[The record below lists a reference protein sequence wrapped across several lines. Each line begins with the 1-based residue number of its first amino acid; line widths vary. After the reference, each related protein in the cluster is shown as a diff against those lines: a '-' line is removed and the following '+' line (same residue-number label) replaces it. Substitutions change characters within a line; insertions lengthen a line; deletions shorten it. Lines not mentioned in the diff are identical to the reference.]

1 MASNLRVDTILPSSG
16 TSLGIG
22 TASGT
27 INFLGNSN
35 ITTSGDVTI
44 GGNLGVGGTVTYE
57 DVARVDATGLSTF
70 REGFGVGPLTGI
82 AATVYKD
89 GSIRTTGII
98 TASSFTGTVA
108 SSNLS
113 GALPAL
119 DGSALTGV
127 GLGTDGSA
135 NTSGIIT
142 ATTFV
147 PTTGQLSHRNLI
159 INGDMRVVQRGTV
172 TGVLNSSYGG
182 PDRWKAARADAPGI
196 WQLSRQESAPTGS
209 GFSHCLEHKVTT
221 ANGTL
226 DAGDEACITYSFEG
240 QDLAQVKKGTS
251 SAEQLTLSF
260 WCRTGT
266 AGTYIAELYD
276 TDNNRQVSKSFTHGG
291 SDGWEKKEITFPAD
305 TTGTFNHDANES
317 LVVRIWV
324 AAGTTWTSGTLSTTW
339 TSPTDANRA
348 VGCTNLSATLNNY
361 FRLTGVQLEIGSV
374 ATPFEHRTYG
384 EELSRCQR
392 YYFKITG
399 DQNDMPGIIGFANS
413 SSVARFIINFPAPMR
428 QMPTFTGTG
437 SMAFDSQQDSATFN
451 CNDCSLVTN
460 THTTPSPVITSLQSP
475 STSGMANNAGGGVIF
490 RSDGSSLAFS
500 AEF

>member
-16 TSLGIG
+16 TTLGIG
-22 TASGT
+22 TANGT

-44 GGNLGVGGTVTYE
+44 GGDLGVGGTITYE

-70 REGFGVGPLTGI
+70 REGYKVGPLTGI
-82 AATVYKD
+82 ALTAYKD
-89 GSIRTTGII
+89 GSIRTSGII
-98 TASSFTGTVA
+98 TAASFTGTVA

-127 GLGTDGSA
+127 GVGTADSI

-142 ATTFV
+142 ATAFV
-147 PTTGQLSHRNLI
+147 PSVGQLGHRNMV
-159 INGDMRVVQRGTV
+159 INGAMKVAQRGTV
-172 TGVLNSSYGG
+172 TGVLNTSYGG
-182 PDRWKAARADAPGI
+182 PDRWKAFRADAPGI

-240 QDLAQVKKGTS
+240 QDLHQICKGTS
-251 SAEQLTLSF
+251 SAKEVTLSF

-266 AGTYIAELYD
+266 SGTYIAELYD
-276 TDNNRQVSKSFTHGG
+276 TDNNRQVSKSFTHAG

-305 TTGTFNHDANES
+305 TTGTFTHDHNES
-317 LVVRIWV
+317 LALRIWI

-374 ATPFEHRTYG
+374 ATPFEHRRYDD
-384 EELSRCQR
+384 ELRGCQR
-392 YYFKITG
+392 YYWRT
-399 DQNDMPGIIGFANS
+399 FANNNEFFPGMGMADIDGNTVILNTQFPVRMRS
-413 SSVARFIINFPAPMR
+413 APSALEQSGTASDYKIRRSTTQTCSSV
-428 QMPTFTGTG
+428 PTFGH
-437 SMAFDSQQDSATFN
+437 ATL
-451 CNDCSLVTN
+451 DQV
-460 THTTPSPVITSLQSP
+460 
-475 STSGMANNAGGGVIF
+475 STQFTKSSHGWG
-490 RSDGSSLAFS
+490 DGSAVRCMGGTTDAYLGWS
-500 AEF
+500 AEL